1 MLLFLIFLLACGC
14 AAMTG
19 WLFPTGEWYKG
30 LHKPDWT
37 PPNWVFPVAWSTLY
51 LLIAF
56 AGARVAAIGGPG
68 ATTALAFWAL
78 QIAANALWTPT
89 VFGTYRLRL
98 GLGVIVLLWIAVLGA
113 MIAHWRVSTLAGVA
127 LLPYLGW
134 VTLAAA
140 LNAELIRLNP
150 NERR

>member
-19 WLFPTGEWYKG
+19 YLFPTGLWYKG
-30 LHKPDWT
+30 LRKPSWT
-37 PPNWVFPVAWSTLY
+37 PPDWVFPVAWTTLY
-51 LLIAF
+51 VLIAF

-89 VFGTYRLRL
+89 VFGTQRLRL
-98 GLGVIVLLWIAVLGA
+98 GLWVIGLLWVAVLGTV
-113 MIAHWRVSTLAGVA
+113 IAHWRVSSLAGLA
-127 LLPYLGW
+127 LLPYLAW
-134 VTLAAA
+134 VSVAAG
-140 LNAELIRLNP
+140 LNYELIRLNP
-150 NERR
+150 NEKR

>member
-19 WLFPTGEWYKG
+19 YLFPTGLWYKG
-30 LHKPDWT
+30 LRKPRWT
-37 PPNWVFPVAWSTLY
+37 PPDWAFPVAWTTLY

-56 AGARVAAIGGPG
+56 AGARVATVGGPG

-89 VFGTYRLRL
+89 VFGTHRLRL
-98 GLGVIVLLWIAVLGA
+98 GLGVIGLLWLAVLGA
-113 MIAHWRVSTLAGVA
+113 VIAHWRVSALAGVA
-127 LLPYLGW
+127 LLPYLAW
-134 VTLAAA
+134 VSVAAG
-140 LNAELIRLNP
+140 LNYELIRLNP
-150 NERR
+150 NEKR